1 VILRRYQTEAVEAVY
16 RHLREYETNPCV
28 VCPTGAGKSLIIA
41 QIARDVVE
49 LWNGRI
55 LILAH
60 VKELLDQAV
69 DKLVA
74 VAPGLWH
81 CIGVYSAGLG
91 SRDTDHPIIV
101 GGIQS
106 VFRRARDLGRFDLI
120 LIDEAHLIPPD
131 GEGMYRQFLD
141 DARAV
146 NPNVRVI
153 GLTATPFRM
162 KSGSICSPENIL
174 NEICYEIGVREL
186 IVQGFL
192 CPLRTKAGAERVD
205 FGGLHVR
212 GGEFVAGEVED
223 LMDEEHLVHAAC
235 AEIVEQTTD
244 RRSVLIFASGVKH
257 GEHIVRRLNEAHGFE
272 CGFVTGDTESGER
285 DRLLDR
291 FRAGD
296 LKYLCN
302 VNVLT
307 TGFDAPNVDCVAL
320 VRPTKSPG
328 LYYQMVGR
336 GFRVH
341 PGKTDCVVLDF
352 GGNVLRHGPVDQIRI
367 SDPNTAGNGEA
378 PAKECPACRAL
389 IHAAYSICP
398 DCGFAF
404 PPAET
409 RHLETQ
415 ASSDGILSDQIT
427 RTEYEV
433 GEISYHVHFKRN
445 DPSAAPTMRVDY
457 RCGLATS
464 FSEWVCLEH
473 TGYARQKAEQWWR
486 RRSNEPVPDD
496 VDDAVDLARSGAL
509 TPTLAITIER
519 KPGEKYDRIVSHV
532 LGPRPP
538 RIDTDEGAAKYAGI
552 SEDQVPF

>member
-1 VILRRYQTEAVEAVY
+1 MKLRRYQIEAVDAVY
-16 RHLREYETNPCV
+16 RHLREGDTNPCV

-81 CIGVYSAGLG
+81 SIGVYSAGLG

-106 VFRRARDLGRFDLI
+106 VFRRARELGLFDLI

-141 DARAV
+141 DAKAV

-162 KSGSICSPENIL
+162 KSGSICAPENIL

-186 IVQGFL
+186 IVRGFL
-192 CPLRTKAGAERVD
+192 CPLRTKAGIVRAD
-205 FGGLHVR
+205 TSNLHVR

-223 LMDEEHLVHAAC
+223 IMDGDDLVHAAC
-235 AEIVEQTTD
+235 AEIVEYTAQ
-244 RRSVLIFASGVKH
+244 RRSVLIFTSGVRH
-257 GEHIVRRLNEAHGFE
+257 GRHIVDVLRDHHRAE
-272 CGFVTGDTESGER
+272 CGWVDGETPAQQR
-285 DRLLDR
+285 DATLDR
-291 FRAGD
+291 FKAGE
-296 LKYLCN
+296 LKYLANCN
-302 VNVLT
+302 ILT
-307 TGFDAPNVDCVAL
+307 TGFDSPRIDCVVL
-320 VRPTKSPG
+320 LRPTLSPG
-328 LYYQMVGR
+328 LYYQAIGR
-336 GFRVH
+336 GFRLH
-341 PGKTDCVVLDF
+341 PDKSDCLVLDY
-352 GGNVLRHGPVDQIRI
+352 GGNVLRHGPVDDLRI
-367 SDPNTAGNGEA
+367 KEPGGGDGPA
-378 PAKECPACRAL
+378 PAKECPQCHAL
-389 IHAAYSICP
+389 IHAAYSSCP
-398 DCGFAF
+398 DCGYAF
-404 PPAET
+404 PPPERASHESS
-409 RHLETQ
+409 
-415 ASSDGILSDQIT
+415 ASSDGILSDQVT
-427 RTEYEV
+427 RTEHEV
-433 GEISYHVHFKRN
+433 SEVSYHIHFKRN

-457 RCGLATS
+457 RCGFATS
-464 FSEWVCLEH
+464 FSEWVCFEH

-486 RRSNEPVPDD
+486 WRSNEPVPDD
-496 VDDAVDLARSGAL
+496 VDEAVDLARSGAL
-509 TPTLAITIER
+509 TPTLAITVER

-532 LGPRPP
+532 LGPKPP
-538 RIDTDEGAAKYAGI
+538 RIDTEAGAARYAGI
-552 SEDQVPF
+552 CDDEVPF